1 MQLFFIPLSNV
12 SSVNSTQSYQ
22 RTNISSLVVLLA
34 KNIVLYRYNELT
46 QPGTASMLQDSKFM
60 FEFYERQIEEH
71 RQDFDENNMRDLV
84 DLYLE
89 DEKKPES
96 ERAFTSE
103 APPVTVDKP

>member
-1 MQLFFIPLSNV
+1 
-12 SSVNSTQSYQ
+12 
-22 RTNISSLVVLLA
+22 
-34 KNIVLYRYNELT
+34 
-46 QPGTASMLQDSKFM
+46 MLQDSKFM

-103 APPVTVDKP
+103 APPDYYVTQAVM

>member
-1 MQLFFIPLSNV
+1 
-12 SSVNSTQSYQ
+12 
-22 RTNISSLVVLLA
+22 
-34 KNIVLYRYNELT
+34 
-46 QPGTASMLQDSKFM
+46 MLQDSKFM

-103 APPVTVDKP
+103 ALPGY